1 MSSTDR
7 SVIKYFSICGIFAS
21 LILFALSFFGRTLSN
36 TAPIIAGLV
45 VTMVGLGLSL
55 TLDPLIPFF
64 CRKFFLTR
72 FWDGKPS
79 WGQPL
84 YVLCFAFLFA
94 QFALFA
100 LNGTPTTPVIVDGQP
115 LIGSNGQVVK
125 VFTQAQ
131 QLRQDESFLRFFC
144 TIALANFYQLLM
156 YSLFPLHS
164 E

>member
-21 LILFALSFFGRTLSN
+21 LILFAL
-36 TAPIIAGLV
+36 
-45 VTMVGLGLSL
+45 
-55 TLDPLIPFF
+55 PLIPFF
-64 CRKFFLTR
+64 SRKFFLTR
-72 FWDGKPS
+72 FWVGKPS

>member
-1 MSSTDR
+1 MSSIDR

-64 CRKFFLTR
+64 SRKFFLTR
-72 FWDGKPS
+72 FWVGKPS